1 MGEQGGKHQNGF
13 PRILAEDV
21 IHAYPTL
28 CSSHSTYSYNS
39 ERLHLYPAFQ
49 AALLLHSP
57 FWPGIPDSRSCTT
70 CALYSIHFSHPPLFR
85 NLFVS
90 FRVFSDYPRFGLQC
104 PTSPAVCGVNQ
115 A

>member
-49 AALLLHSP
+49 VALLLHSP

-70 CALYSIHFSHPPLFR
+70 CALYSIHFSHPPCSVTSSCLSG
-85 NLFVS
+85 S
-90 FRVFSDYPRFGLQC
+90 FRTTRDSACSARHLPQFVE
-104 PTSPAVCGVNQ
+104 
-115 A
+115 